1 MYYGYENYLFFVSTK
16 ILQIKCETEATLR
29 NSSSWVSLIGSIA
42 RILGVGLKICKT
54 TNLAARK
61 RSKFV
66 NFLKRKSLLE
76 EELMKEEEKSVLLS
90 RSDLS
95 IGRNGAFQTRLNP
108 CNNCFTKAELCG
120 DCISIVSNDSEKVPK
135 KNQNNSSWPMRT
147 SSASVAA
154 AENKKFKGNV
164 EQWCRQRKPIRG
176 ESSSKRIKYKNGN
189 GNGFKSTDFDATK
202 IRDILYPEIIG
213 KERLRSKIEACL
225 REGNRLEEDLLATE
239 NDRKTLLSDAVVVS

>member
-16 ILQIKCETEATLR
+16 ILRIECETEATLR

-61 RSKFV
+61 RSKFD
-66 NFLKRKSLLE
+66 NFMMKKSLLE
-76 EELMKEEEKSVLLS
+76 EELMKEEEKSILLS

-95 IGRNGAFQTRLNP
+95 IGRNGNFQTRLNP

-120 DCISIVSNDSEKVPK
+120 ECISIASNDSEKILR
-135 KNQNNSSWPMRT
+135 KNQKYSSWPMRT
-147 SSASVAA
+147 SSASLST

-164 EQWCRQRKPIRG
+164 EQWCRQRKEIRG
-176 ESSSKRIKYKNGN
+176 GFSSNRIKYKNGN
-189 GNGFKSTDFDATK
+189 AFKSTDFDESKT
-202 IRDILYPEIIG
+202 RDIFYPEMIG
-213 KERLRSKIEACL
+213 KERLRSKIQACL

-239 NDRKTLLSDAVVVS
+239 NDRKTLLSDAVVVSE